1 MAQPP
6 NNFFAQNIYTIP
18 SPGEIN
24 GTGGGIEIPGIR
36 VGADRGQAI
45 GTLDFYQTDTWKSL
59 NPKVFIFMPKKR
71 RRERG
76 TPGDPSYVSPRPSR
90 MVHPT
95 HLAGSNVK
103 WWGGINRFSGNFG
116 NDGNAILLRH
126 TEFVL
131 PTTVPYT
138 WFNLNDMGLDPYEWC
153 AYTDTSTGIKRQTAS
168 ADFPV
173 PANNLGSWESGDLY
187 CVSLG
192 KKEQW
197 AYPLNPGFSN
207 QKKKFKFAIVID
219 NPNAT
224 VERPYLIGPMS
235 DSIVLRF
242 RNINQT
248 DPVSGNPLFDLAFT
262 PDHISKVIS

>member
-6 NNFFAQNIYTIP
+6 NNFFAENIFTIP

-24 GTGGGIEIPGIR
+24 GTGGAIEIPGIR
-36 VGADRGQAI
+36 VGAHKGQAI

-59 NPKVFIFMPKKR
+59 NPKVFLFMPKR
-71 RRERG
+71 RRRQRSE
-76 TPGDPSYVSPRPSR
+76 PGDPSYLSPRPSR

-116 NDGNAILLRH
+116 ADGNAIILRH

-131 PTTVPYT
+131 PTTIPYT

-153 AYTDTSTGIKRQTAS
+153 TYVDLDTGFKRQTTS

-173 PANNLGSWESGDLY
+173 PDTNLGSREDPSDNY
-187 CVSLG
+187 YVSLG
-192 KKEQW
+192 RKEI
-197 AYPLNPGFSN
+197 YTDPLRIKFSS

-242 RNINQT
+242 RDT
-248 DPVSGNPLFDLAFT
+248 GLSDAGRSFFDLAFT
-262 PDHISKVIS
+262 PDHISRVIS